1 MENTIYLERVVVMQ
15 TGIRSM
21 IRRLGWQVSPTTF
34 KAIERQQ
41 EDALV
46 EEILQTIRR
55 GRLQGTQEAIIA
67 YAEKNLPTHWSQ
79 ASHPSIFQKDDAD
92 LPALMDRDYLNDR
105 VHEVT
110 KRVMAH
116 PSQK

>member
-1 MENTIYLERVVVMQ
+1 MP

-21 IRRLGWQVSPTTF
+21 IRRLGWRISPATF

-46 EEILQTIRR
+46 GDILQAIRK
-55 GRLQGTQEAIIA
+55 GRLPGTREAIMA
-67 YAEKNLPTHWSQ
+67 YAEKNLQTHWSQ
-79 ASHPSIFQKDDAD
+79 ASHPSIFQKDDVD
-92 LPALMDRDYLNDR
+92 LPALMDQDYLSDR
-105 VHEVT
+105 VREVT